1 MVAHTI
7 ITGMA
12 LGFVGSFHCIGM
24 CGPLALAL
32 PVQHLTAPQRLFAYL
47 AYNMGRVATYT
58 ALGFILGLIGGGFF
72 AAGMQQIFSIVLG
85 SVMLLIAVLHFIY
98 KKQYQ
103 PQWWLRFNY
112 QVQQWVAYFLKR
124 RSNSGFFFMG
134 MANGLLPCGMVYM
147 AIATA
152 LVMGNAGE
160 GALVMAGFGLATV
173 PNMLLLALIGSSIS
187 IPIRRA
193 IKKTT
198 PYIMIAIACLLILRG
213 MNLGIPYISPAFAP
227 MEAKQAIYCH

>member
-1 MVAHTI
+1 MVTQAI

-32 PVQHLTAPQRLFAYL
+32 PVQQLAAPQRLFAYL
-47 AYNMGRVATYT
+47 AYNMGRVATYST
-58 ALGFILGLIGGGFF
+58 LGFLLGLAGSGFV
-72 AAGMQQIFSIVLG
+72 AAGLQQVFSIAMG
-85 SVMLLIAVLHFIY
+85 SVVLLLALLHFVF

-103 PQWWLRFNY
+103 PRWWLRLNQ
-112 QVQQWVAYFLKR
+112 QVQQWIAFFLKR
-124 RSNSGFFFMG
+124 RSKTGFFFMG

-152 LVMGNAGE
+152 LVMGSAGT

-173 PNMLLLALIGSSIS
+173 PNMLLLGLIGSSIS
-187 IPIRRA
+187 LPIRRA

-198 PYIMIAIACLLILRG
+198 PYMMIVVACLLILRG
-213 MNLGIPYISPAFAP
+213 MNLGIPYISPAMTP
-227 MEAKQAIYCH
+227 PQDKQAVYCH

>member
-1 MVAHTI
+1 
-7 ITGMA
+7 MA

-32 PVQHLTAPQRLFAYL
+32 PVQHLTAPQRLLAYI
-47 AYNMGRVATYT
+47 AYNMGRVATYS
-58 ALGFILGLIGGGFF
+58 ALGFLLGLVGGGFF

-85 SVMLLIAVLHFIY
+85 SVMLLIAILHLVY

-103 PQWWLRFNY
+103 PRWWLRFNY
-112 QVQQWVAYFLKR
+112 RVQQWVAFFLKR
-124 RSNSGFFFMG
+124 RSSSGFFLMG

-152 LVMGNAGE
+152 LVMGSAGT

-173 PNMLLLALIGSSIS
+173 PNMLLLALIGTSIS
-187 IPIRRA
+187 IPIRSA
-193 IKKTT
+193 IKRTT

-213 MNLGIPYISPAFAP
+213 MNLGIPYISPFLSAS
-227 MEAKQAIYCH
+227 EAKQAIYCH

>member
-1 MVAHTI
+1 M

-32 PVQHLTAPQRLFAYL
+32 PVQKLAAPQRFFAYL
-47 AYNMGRVATYT
+47 AYNMGRVATYS
-58 ALGFILGLIGGGFF
+58 ALGFLLGLAGSGFV
-72 AAGMQQIFSIVLG
+72 AAGLQQVFSIVMG
-85 SVMLLIAVLHFIY
+85 SAMLLLTVLYVVF

-103 PQWWLRFNY
+103 PRWWLRFNH
-112 QVQQWVAYFLKR
+112 QVQQWIGFFLKR
-124 RSNSGFFFMG
+124 RSKTGFFLMG

-152 LVMGNAGE
+152 LVMGSAGL

-173 PNMLLLALIGSSIS
+173 PNMLLLGLIGSSIS
-187 IPIRRA
+187 IPIRST
-193 IKKTT
+193 IKKIT
-198 PYIMIAIACLLILRG
+198 PYMMVVIACLLILRG
-213 MNLGIPYISPAFAP
+213 MNLGIPYISPEMAP
-227 MEAKQAIYCH
+227 PLAKQAVYCH